1 MGDAN
6 KKESKDKQ
14 AKSYRIVRK
23 EIKLNDKEAPKL
35 KDVCSKSNNI
45 YNVTNYYIR
54 QLYFGTKK
62 LKEGKP
68 LTQNEQEVFDL
79 FCEARQILYIVNE
92 ALPKLDKI
100 SKNGI
105 EKKIK
110 YFEDALKDDK
120 ENINLKEAL
129 EKEKEKLDKLKQHHL
144 SKSGFPSYEI
154 LDGVFKV
161 TNNPDYRALH
171 IHIIQQTIILLN
183 LKAYLSHLNTRKK
196 VHNV

>member
-1 MGDAN
+1 MEDAN
-6 KKESKDKQ
+6 KKESKAKQ
-14 AKSYRIVRK
+14 PKNYRIVRK

-92 ALPKLDKI
+92 ALPKLDEI
-100 SKNGI
+100 SKNSI

-110 YFEDALKDDK
+110 DLEDALKMTK
-120 ENINLKEAL
+120 K
-129 EKEKEKLDKLKQHHL
+129 
-144 SKSGFPSYEI
+144 I
-154 LDGVFKV
+154 L
-161 TNNPDYRALH
+161 
-171 IHIIQQTIILLN
+171 I
-183 LKAYLSHLNTRKK
+183 
-196 VHNV
+196 